1 MFTKVV
7 WSQLSRRQKEQALET
22 AKRMEKMP
30 LFSGGLTTPEQ
41 NRALIDQLNK
51 ELEREDI
58 IAMGFDPR
66 WLALSRKQGLLTE
79 EEKTEARAAA
89 EQLAAQP
96 LQVRYQEAQRAAGA
110 SPYGQI
116 PAMLSFERSMTPE
129 ETELFKAQYALGTAL
144 ADRAGMS
151 GPFAAAAGL
160 VSALPGASW
169 ADREGTKAQQ
179 AMTPKPFRSP
189 LTPEGWSPYTQAREE
204 HPVAYGAGAVAGNV
218 GVTLAGGKLADA
230 AVKTTPLL
238 RHLPKAAQTVLSTGL
253 NFGGQAAL
261 RTAEN
266 GGDAGQIVKA
276 GVTNALAGMAGQGV
290 GQMVHGGAV
299 KLLGHLNLSNSI
311 PANVAASATEGV
323 SFAGTQMGTRM
334 LLDEDYRP
342 SGGEA
347 AVDLTSAAAFSALSR
362 YLQTRAQS
370 KEAAVRL
377 QADAEDMKRDFQ
389 RIANN
394 VYVNGPEATLDDL
407 ELKIARTRGAINAN
421 TYMGQQETVNAI
433 NEFLDTLDEA
443 ISMKRLELGAI
454 PGTAVDAGSVTG
466 APAYGWEAPAF
477 TPHSESTNGG
487 GGYLMGLVPEIP
499 PRPVQ
504 QSPRDIL
511 SRLAWEM
518 AAGDDPLGDLA
529 KDDMLAILDQIAR
542 RQSGEV
548 TEQTDKAEPLILAE
562 NELLPTEENGT
573 MLSETVS
580 GALNPTGKAAREHA
594 KRYYGLIRKMKTDVA
609 RIAKNT
615 GYGSDQI
622 MQIKQY
628 LFFDSHILS
637 GGKRE
642 RFAPDYDM
650 AQSWKRLL
658 EGVDIQE
665 HDLTLLK
672 HEMMEMELVASGMS
686 QAEAHKRTSAI
697 YNYAKEV
704 EEYNDRIKKYK
715 DQR

>member
-1 MFTKVV
+1 M
-7 WSQLSRRQKEQALET
+7 
-22 AKRMEKMP
+22 
-30 LFSGGLTTPEQ
+30 
-41 NRALIDQLNK
+41 
-51 ELEREDI
+51 
-58 IAMGFDPR
+58 
-66 WLALSRKQGLLTE
+66 TE

-160 VSALPGASW
+160 VSALPGATW

-342 SGGEA
+342 SGEEA

-394 VYVNGPEATLDDL
+394 MYVNGPEATLYDL

-548 TEQTDKAEPLILAE
+548 NPGEEDVVALAPLREYDGNVQIIE
-562 NELLPTEENGT
+562 KFSPTEYVISVS
-573 MLSETVS
+573 LPSIS
-580 GALNPTGKAAREHA
+580 GATQHF
-594 KRYYGLIRKMKTDVA
+594 
-609 RIAKNT
+609 AKNLT
-615 GYGSDQI
+615 SKPDRAGLTATVAQGIIENRKLVLWQAKSQTLKIISDDGYVVLNLQG
-622 MQIKQY
+622 
-628 LFFDSHILS
+628 
-637 GGKRE
+637 
-642 RFAPDYDM
+642 
-650 AQSWKRLL
+650 RLITVVPEKL
-658 EGVDIQE
+658 
-665 HDLTLLK
+665 
-672 HEMMEMELVASGMS
+672 
-686 QAEAHKRTSAI
+686 R
-697 YNYAKEV
+697 
-704 EEYNDRIKKYK
+704 RKYK
-715 DQR
+715 DYLERK